1 MSYRGRSVYC
11 SFCGER
17 GHNRTGCPK
26 RKQYIKDNPDSW
38 EAIKEQR
45 KQHRRD
51 EIKAKGGRKCSYC
64 GNRGHTTRTCE
75 VKKQDRVRLTEVLK
89 RERTEG
95 LKRLNKMGWGVGA
108 LFERKNRWVDEKHIY
123 MVESI
128 EWDSWNDSDVVTIM
142 GLNVAK
148 ATVDDSDWRKPR
160 QINITVSLDP
170 DDESVCFIKPLVP
183 RHAEQKAPE
192 GFLDGTM
199 FDESRFFPKG
209 MSRRYIH
216 ERIKEEG
223 RL

>member
-1 MSYRGRSVYC
+1 MSYTRSVYC

-26 RKQYIKDNPDSW
+26 RKQYIKDNPNSW

-45 KQHRRD
+45 KQQRRD

-64 GNRGHTTRTCE
+64 GNRGHTARKCE
-75 VKKQDRVRLTEVLK
+75 VKNQDRVRLIDTLAK
-89 RERTEG
+89 ERTEG
-95 LKRLNKMGWGVGA
+95 LKRLNEMGWGIGA
-108 LFERKNRWVDEKHIY
+108 LFERKNRWVDEKQMY

-128 EWDSWNDSDVVTIM
+128 EWDRWNDSDLVTLV
-142 GLNVAK
+142 GLSIINASGSD
-148 ATVDDSDWRKPR
+148 TDWRKPR
-160 QINITVSLDP
+160 QVSVTFSLHPEAGD
-170 DDESVCFIKPLVP
+170 VKMPLVP

-199 FDESRFFPKG
+199 FDEGYYFPKG
-209 MSRRYIH
+209 QSRKYIH
-216 ERIKEEG
+216 ERIEETG

>member
-1 MSYRGRSVYC
+1 MSYTRSVYC

-26 RKQYIKDNPDSW
+26 RKQYIKDNPNSW

-64 GNRGHTTRTCE
+64 GNRGHTARKCE
-75 VKKQDRVRLTEVLK
+75 VKNQDRVRLIDTLAK
-89 RERTEG
+89 ERTEG
-95 LKRLNKMGWGVGA
+95 LKRLNEMGWGVGA
-108 LFERKNRWVDEKHIY
+108 LFDWTSRWVNEKQMY
-123 MVESI
+123 MVESV
-128 EWDSWNDSDVVTIM
+128 EWEHWTDSDLVTLV
-142 GLNVAK
+142 GLSIANANG
-148 ATVDDSDWRKPR
+148 DDRDWMKPR
-160 QINITVSLDP
+160 QVNVTFDLHPEAGDL
-170 DDESVCFIKPLVP
+170 KMPLVP

-199 FDESRFFPKG
+199 FDEGYYFPKG
-209 MSRRYIH
+209 QSRKYIH
-216 ERIKEEG
+216 SRIEETG

>member
-75 VKKQDRVRLTEVLK
+75 VKKQDRVRLTEVLA

-95 LKRLNKMGWGVGA
+95 LKRLNEIGWGVGA
-108 LFERKNRWVDEKHIY
+108 LFERKNRYVEEKHIY
-123 MVESI
+123 MVE
-128 EWDSWNDSDVVTIM
+128 EVDWERWNDSDVVTLV

-148 ATVDDSDWRKPR
+148 AVGDDNSDWRKPR
-160 QINITVSLDP
+160 QVNITVSLDA
-170 DDESVCFIKPLVP
+170 DDGSIKPLVP

-216 ERIKEEG
+216 ERIQKEG

>member
-26 RKQYIKDNPDSW
+26 RKQYIKENPNSW

-45 KQHRRD
+45 KQQKRD

-75 VKKQDRVRLTEVLK
+75 VKKQDRVRLIEVLA

-95 LKRLNKMGWGVGA
+95 LKRLNEMGWGVGA
-108 LFERKNRWVDEKHIY
+108 LFERKNRYVEEKHIY
-123 MVESI
+123 MVEEI
-128 EWDSWNDSDVVTIM
+128 DWECWNDSDVVTLV

-148 ATVDDSDWRKPR
+148 AFGEDNGDWKKPR
-160 QINITVSLDP
+160 QVNITVSLDP
-170 DDESVCFIKPLVP
+170 DDGSIKPLVR

-216 ERIKEEG
+216 ERIQKEG

>member
-26 RKQYIKDNPDSW
+26 RKQYIKENPNSW

-45 KQHRRD
+45 KQQKRD

-75 VKKQDRVRLTEVLK
+75 IKKQDRVRLTEVLA

-95 LKRLNKMGWGVGA
+95 LKRLNEMGWGVGA
-108 LFERKNRWVDEKHIY
+108 LFERKNRYVEEKHIY
-123 MVESI
+123 MVE
-128 EWDSWNDSDVVTIM
+128 EVDWERWNDSDIVTLV

-148 ATVDDSDWRKPR
+148 AVGDDNSDWRKPR
-160 QINITVSLDP
+160 QVNITVSLDP
-170 DDESVCFIKPLVP
+170 DDGSIKPLVR

>member
-1 MSYRGRSVYC
+1 MSYTRSVYC

-17 GHNRTGCPK
+17 GHNRSSCPK
-26 RKQYIKDNPDSW
+26 RKQYIKDNPNSW

-45 KQHRRD
+45 KAQRRK
-51 EIKAKGGRKCSYC
+51 EIKDKGGRKCSYC
-64 GNRGHTTRTCE
+64 GNRGHTVRTCE
-75 VKKQDRVRLTEVLK
+75 VKKQDRVRLIEVLT
-89 RERTEG
+89 RERAEG
-95 LKRLNKMGWGVGA
+95 LKRLNEIGWGVGA
-108 LFERKNRWVDEKHIY
+108 LFEKKNRWVDEKQIY

-148 ATVDDSDWRKPR
+148 ATGDDSDWRKPR

-170 DDESVCFIKPLVP
+170 DDGSIKPIVP

-209 MSRRYIH
+209 SSRRYIH

>member
-1 MSYRGRSVYC
+1 MSYTRSVYC

-26 RKQYIKDNPDSW
+26 RKQYIKDNPHSW

-45 KQHRRD
+45 KQQRRD
-51 EIKAKGGRKCSYC
+51 EVKAKGGRKCSYC

-95 LKRLNKMGWGVGA
+95 LKRLNEMGWGVGA
-108 LFERKNRWVDEKHIY
+108 LFERKNRWVEEKQIY
-123 MVESI
+123 MVEKI
-128 EWDSWNDSDVVTIM
+128 EWKEWNDSDIVSIM

-148 ATVDDSDWRKPR
+148 AVGDDNGDWRKPR
-160 QINITVSLDP
+160 QVSITVSLHP
-170 DDESVCFIKPLVP
+170 DAGNLKTPLVP
-183 RHAEQKAPE
+183 RHSEQKAPE
-192 GFLDGTM
+192 GFLDGTV

-216 ERIKEEG
+216 ERIQEEG

>member
-1 MSYRGRSVYC
+1 MSYTRSVYC

-17 GHNRTGCPK
+17 GHNLTGCPK
-26 RKQYIKDNPDSW
+26 RKQYIKDNPHSW
-38 EAIKEQR
+38 EAIKEHR
-45 KQHRRD
+45 KQQRRD

-89 RERTEG
+89 RERAEG
-95 LKRLNKMGWGVGA
+95 LKRLNEMGWGVGA
-108 LFERKNRWVDEKHIY
+108 LFERKNRWVDEKYMY
-123 MVESI
+123 MVEKV
-128 EWDSWNDSDVVTIM
+128 EWKSWTDSDIVTLV
-142 GLNVAK
+142 GLSIANANG
-148 ATVDDSDWRKPR
+148 DDGDWRKPR
-160 QINITVSLDP
+160 QVSVTFALHPEAGD
-170 DDESVCFIKPLVP
+170 VKMPLVP

>member
-64 GNRGHTTRTCE
+64 NNRGHTVRTCE
-75 VKKQDRVRLTEVLK
+75 VKKQDRVRLIEVLT
-89 RERTEG
+89 RERAEG
-95 LKRLNKMGWGVGA
+95 LKRLNEIGWGVGA
-108 LFERKNRWVDEKHIY
+108 LFEKKNRWVDEKQIY

-128 EWDSWNDSDVVTIM
+128 EWDRWNDSDVVTIM

-148 ATVDDSDWRKPR
+148 ATGDDSDWRKPR

-170 DDESVCFIKPLVP
+170 DDGSIKPIVP